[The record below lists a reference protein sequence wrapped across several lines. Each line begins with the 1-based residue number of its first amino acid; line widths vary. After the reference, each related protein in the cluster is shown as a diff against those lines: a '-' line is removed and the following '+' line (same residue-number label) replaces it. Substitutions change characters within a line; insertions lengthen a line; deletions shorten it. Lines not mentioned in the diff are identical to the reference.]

1 MGREVLVAITQG
13 RLDFGPWQQVFT
25 GEFDGRRGKRV
36 LVKIIGEWKLLAR
49 RSSPCVRGCAM
60 PYGDRTVTS
69 GAPRSSCCRSNVT
82 SVSLNW
88 PARAT

>member
-36 LVKIIGEWKLLAR
+36 LVKIIAE
-49 RSSPCVRGCAM
+49 
-60 PYGDRTVTS
+60 
-69 GAPRSSCCRSNVT
+69 
-82 SVSLNW
+82 
-88 PARAT
+88 